1 MNGIITAVLSAM
13 TVGVTGLL
21 VMGSAARQSRRAED
35 RTDELAM
42 SIKEIQETLR
52 MQGYEVMESA
62 RSQRLVPR
70 LIERLPDEIA
80 YRVWQDMKRRTQPVT
95 NVRADIVHMSSADVS
110 AERARLTQEIA
121 HSLGTPLAQIEAAA
135 LSMESRSAGR
145 DEAAE
150 LAVRRIREGV
160 EICKCFI
167 NAYRNYGTLQ
177 KGMGES
183 FAGAGANALTMAIDF
198 YANAVGK
205 SIDAEIGDIPE
216 SFVGYSNDFVIA
228 ALLPLLENAVDAS
241 PEGGKVAVTF
251 RRRPDAISFIISNA
265 CASGAPA
272 DKAFERG
279 YTTKSGHQGVGLSV
293 SKGLIEGYASGDIS
307 MDVDGDEVAFIV
319 SLPFRREEDGDVL
332 GTGGR

>member
-145 DEAAE
+145 DEAARSS
-150 LAVRRIREGV
+150 LSSA
-160 EICKCFI
+160 
-167 NAYRNYGTLQ
+167 
-177 KGMGES
+177 S
-183 FAGAGANALTMAIDF
+183 AGA
-198 YANAVGK
+198 
-205 SIDAEIGDIPE
+205 S
-216 SFVGYSNDFVIA
+216 
-228 ALLPLLENAVDAS
+228 
-241 PEGGKVAVTF
+241 
-251 RRRPDAISFIISNA
+251 R
-265 CASGAPA
+265 
-272 DKAFERG
+272 
-279 YTTKSGHQGVGLSV
+279 
-293 SKGLIEGYASGDIS
+293 YASAS
-307 MDVDGDEVAFIV
+307 STRTETTE
-319 SLPFRREEDGDVL
+319 PFRRAWGNPSRARVR
-332 GTGGR
+332 TR